1 MTSSNKREKIVN
13 TLKEKTNNAPDIK
26 YKDFIINKQNV
37 TFIYSMSVS
46 SSTSINDFILRRLDE
61 EKGKIK
67 DENIYEYIKNFI
79 PNNNIIPFD
88 KKEDIS
94 YYVMSGFTVAVFDDG
109 RLLAFE
115 NRASIYGSISKSEN
129 ERGLKGPSDAFS
141 ENYQFNM
148 GMIRRRVK
156 TEDLWIDEKTIGTK
170 SKTKVAMFYIKG
182 LTSEETIRNI
192 NEKLDKINI
201 DYVGNTNYILEAMSN
216 TNRFIL
222 PTNLSTERPD
232 FAAQMLMQGRIV
244 LIVENSNEA
253 IILPCL
259 FLDFFKNPEDYYEKG
274 LNVIISRTV
283 RFVAFFLTVFTPAL
297 YISLMAFN
305 WESLPSGLLISFS
318 VQREGVPFSSIFEIL
333 VMSLMFQILRES
345 DLRFPGKGGSS
356 ISIVGAL
363 VLGQAAVEA
372 GVVSPIT
379 IIIVGIASVSSL
391 AFSSIDLINACR
403 WWQLFLIIMAW
414 MFGFVGVLFGSLI
427 ILATLVS
434 QSSCGV
440 PYFSPFE
447 PFSLKEQPNVIIPTK
462 KEKFHPKNIFKKD
475 GRKEK

>member
-1 MTSSNKREKIVN
+1 MTINKLTNE
-13 TLKEKTNNAPDIK
+13 LKKKTNNAPDIK
-26 YKDFIINKQNV
+26 YKDFIINKQKV
-37 TFIYSMSVS
+37 TFVYSMSVA

-67 DENIYEYIKNFI
+67 DDDIYEYIKNFI

-88 KKEDIS
+88 KKEDIL
-94 YYVMSGFTVAVFDDG
+94 YFVNSGFTVAIFENDKY
-109 RLLAFE
+109 LAFE
-115 NRASIYGSISKSEN
+115 NRASIFSSINKSEN
-129 ERGLKGPSDAFS
+129 ERGLKGPTDAFS

-182 LTSEETIRNI
+182 LASEKVIKNI
-192 NEKLDKINI
+192 DEKLNKIDI
-201 DYVGNTNYILEAMSN
+201 DYVGNTNYIIEAMSD

-222 PTNLSTERPD
+222 PVNLVTERPD
-232 FAAQMLMQGRIV
+232 FAAQMLIEGRVV
-244 LIVENSNEA
+244 LMVENSNEA
-253 IILPCL
+253 IILPCR
-259 FLDFFKNPEDYYEKG
+259 FIDFFRNPEDYYEKS
-274 LNVIISRTV
+274 LNVTISRIV
-283 RFVAFFLTVFTPAL
+283 RFIAFFLTVFTPAI

-391 AFSSIDLINACR
+391 AFSSIDLINSIR

-414 MFGFVGVLFGSLI
+414 LFGFVGVIFGSLI
-427 ILATLVS
+427 ILSTLVS

-440 PYFSPFE
+440 AYFSPFE
-447 PFSLKEQPNVIIPTK
+447 PFNMKEQKNVYVPLK
-462 KEKFHPKNIFKKD
+462 KEKFHPKNIFRKKD
-475 GRKEK
+475 K